1 MKTMKVTAKS
11 GSRCPKEGKPR
22 EYVEGNGKFVE
33 VPDTAYYRR
42 LVKDG
47 SLDTAETIKARKEAE
62 AEAKVKDKASKQS
75 GGSK

>member
-11 GSRCPKEGKPR
+11 GTRCPKEGKPR
-22 EYVEGNGKFVE
+22 EYIEGNGKFVE
-33 VPDTAYYRR
+33 VPDTPYYRR

-62 AEAKVKDKASKQS
+62 AQAKASTKS